1 LSEFDD
7 FLGIIQDELPNL
19 GKELLGDLKDQG
31 ILDAKKFLEDTK
43 DDLKRWS
50 QLLAKGQL
58 NQDEFNFLVRSQK
71 DLFDLHSLKQAG
83 LALIT
88 AQKFRDGVVD
98 LVASAASK
106 TFLA

>member
-1 LSEFDD
+1 VSQFDD
-7 FLGIIQDELPNL
+7 FLDIVKDELPDL

-31 ILDAKKFLEDTK
+31 IHDAKGFLDDTK
-43 DDLKRWS
+43 NDLKRWT

-58 NQDEFNFLVRSQK
+58 NKDEFNFLVRSQK